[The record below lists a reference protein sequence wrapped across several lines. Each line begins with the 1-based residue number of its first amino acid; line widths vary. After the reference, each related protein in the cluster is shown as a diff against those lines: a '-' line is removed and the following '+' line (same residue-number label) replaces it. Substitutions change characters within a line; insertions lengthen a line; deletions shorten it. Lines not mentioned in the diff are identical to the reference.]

1 MAFEQFLT
9 PPKPPSR
16 WRRYTYVVSISL
28 HVALLVAGGFRSI
41 WRVEEI
47 SPKGVSVT
55 FLSGL
60 TLPPAPPPPPPAAKQ
75 TVATPEKPKPKRP
88 VQPPKPNEV
97 VQPPEPPAP
106 EEPVEAG
113 GDEGEP
119 EAVAGGS
126 VNGMAGGVIGGV
138 ETAQAPE
145 PPKPAAEPPPLNISP
160 RLGAGQRLSDLNDP
174 QFRPTLPP
182 ALNRP
187 GMVVRGFFKICVSR
201 EGQVSDV
208 KMLNS
213 QDPEVANGWIP
224 VVRRWQYKPLTV
236 DGKPTRF
243 CHPLMVEVQSV
254 R

>member
-16 WRRYTYVVSISL
+16 WRRLTYVVSISM
-28 HVALLVAGGFRSI
+28 HVVLLVAGGFRSV

-47 SPKGVSVT
+47 SPKGVAVT

-60 TLPPAPPPPPPAAKQ
+60 TTPPAPPPPPPPAQKS
-75 TVATPEKPKPKRP
+75 VATPEKPRHKPRP
-88 VQPPKPNEV
+88 VQQPKPEEV
-97 VQPPEPPAP
+97 VQPR
-106 EEPVEAG
+106 EEPIEEPAEAG

-119 EAVAGGS
+119 EGVAGGME
-126 VNGMAGGVIGGV
+126 NGLSGGVVGSV
-138 ETAQAPE
+138 EAVVPPP

-160 RLGAGQRLSDLNDP
+160 RLGAGQRLSDVNDP
-174 QFRPTLPP
+174 RYRPSLPP

-213 QDPEVANGWIP
+213 PDPDVANGWTTVI
-224 VVRRWQYKPLTV
+224 RRWQYKPLTV

-243 CHPLMVEVQSV
+243 CHPLMLEVQSV